1 MALMPARVKY
11 RKSQRGSRAGNATSG
26 TEINFGK
33 YGLMALDR
41 CWLKNTQLEAARVA
55 INRNIKR
62 RGKMWIRVFPDKSVS
77 KKPAETRM
85 GKGKGAPEF
94 WVAVIKPGR
103 ILFELE
109 GIPENL
115 AKESMRLASA
125 KLPIRCK
132 FVSRQTVA

>member
-11 RKSQRGSRAGNATSG
+11 RKSQRGSRKGLATSG
-26 TEINFGK
+26 TEISFGK

-41 CWLKNTQLEAARVA
+41 CWMKNTQIEAARVA

-62 RGKMWIRVFPDKSVS
+62 RGKMWIRIFPDKSVT

-109 GIPENL
+109 GIPEN
-115 AKESMRLASA
+115 
-125 KLPIRCK
+125 
-132 FVSRQTVA
+132 